1 RADGIPNY
9 RIRDGAPG
17 GSLSTAP
24 ERDEYYPKF
33 YSTEGPTSPVY
44 GFDVLYDK
52 PDRIMHIR
60 DTSELSSSSPV
71 LLFIGEGSRTGFWAG
86 LPIYAHGQPHD
97 TVEERRRSILGVI
110 QGVFQVHVLFDS
122 MLTAVK
128 TPVRIH
134 VFPPNADADAMPIY
148 SASRLSNSS
157 LEPRPQSELV
167 NGLHLSVPLKI
178 GDVPWTLVLTP
189 EPTGSPLVSHQR
201 SAIILLCGL
210 LLTALLVAFVSALGR
225 WADALRIA
233 NANITT
239 QNQKLDAA
247 LNNMLQGLL
256 MYDRSGSLTIS
267 NQRFAQMFDLPWD
280 EWHSSSIGLTIV
292 ETLNYA
298 KQLSKLEVANEP
310 EALARLQSIL
320 EQRRTG
326 SVVFER
332 TDGHTYVATC
342 VPMANGGWVIT
353 FRDITERRRNEE
365 KIAHLARYDA
375 LTDLPN
381 RVLFYERIGEFL
393 HDLGQ
398 RHRVAV
404 LSLDLDHFKSVNDT
418 LGHPIGDKLLQS
430 AAERMRGCIRN
441 SDIVAR
447 LGGDEFAVVQ
457 GTIAQT
463 SDTTALARRLIEA
476 VSAPYEIDGH
486 RVVIGTSIGIAVA
499 PSDGTAPDEL
509 MKNADL
515 ALYRC
520 KADGGNTYR
529 YFETEMD
536 LRMQERRA
544 LELDLRKALVN
555 NEFTV
560 AYQPL
565 VTLKTGKAT
574 SCEALIRWNH
584 PQRGS
589 VPPASFIPIAEET
602 GLIVPIGNW

>member
-167 NGLHLSVPLKI
+167 
-178 GDVPWTLVLTP
+178 
-189 EPTGSPLVSHQR
+189 
-201 SAIILLCGL
+201 
-210 LLTALLVAFVSALGR
+210 TALLVAFVSALGR

-267 NQRFAQMFDLPWD
+267 NQRFAQMFD
-280 EWHSSSIGLTIV
+280 
-292 ETLNYA
+292 
-298 KQLSKLEVANEP
+298 
-310 EALARLQSIL
+310 
-320 EQRRTG
+320 
-326 SVVFER
+326 
-332 TDGHTYVATC
+332 
-342 VPMANGGWVIT
+342 
-353 FRDITERRRNEE
+353 
-365 KIAHLARYDA
+365 
-375 LTDLPN
+375 
-381 RVLFYERIGEFL
+381 
-393 HDLGQ
+393 
-398 RHRVAV
+398 
-404 LSLDLDHFKSVNDT
+404 
-418 LGHPIGDKLLQS
+418 
-430 AAERMRGCIRN
+430 
-441 SDIVAR
+441 
-447 LGGDEFAVVQ
+447 
-457 GTIAQT
+457 
-463 SDTTALARRLIEA
+463 
-476 VSAPYEIDGH
+476 
-486 RVVIGTSIGIAVA
+486 
-499 PSDGTAPDEL
+499 
-509 MKNADL
+509 
-515 ALYRC
+515 
-520 KADGGNTYR
+520 
-529 YFETEMD
+529 
-536 LRMQERRA
+536 
-544 LELDLRKALVN
+544 
-555 NEFTV
+555 
-560 AYQPL
+560 
-565 VTLKTGKAT
+565 
-574 SCEALIRWNH
+574 
-584 PQRGS
+584 
-589 VPPASFIPIAEET
+589 
-602 GLIVPIGNW
+602 